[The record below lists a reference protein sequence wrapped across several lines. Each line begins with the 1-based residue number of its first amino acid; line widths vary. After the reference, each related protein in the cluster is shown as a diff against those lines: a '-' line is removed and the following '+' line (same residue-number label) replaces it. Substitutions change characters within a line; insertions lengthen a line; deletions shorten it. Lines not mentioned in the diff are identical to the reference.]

1 MEVSL
6 EIIKAYVDART
17 VITIP
22 GHGALREVCGV
33 SASGGLSVCFLTS
46 QFGAHLGLDK
56 PCD

>member
-6 EIIKAYVDART
+6 EITKAYVDART

-22 GHGALREVCGV
+22 GHGALPVVCGV
-33 SASGGLSVCFLTS
+33 SPSGVLPVCFLTS
-46 QFGAHLGLDK
+46 QFGAHFSLDK